1 MMTHIVRITL
11 QAARVAL
18 IGAVSLASA
27 VAADLGDEMPT
38 QLKSSVTIST
48 DVVRLGD
55 IFSGQIARAEKVI
68 GQAPAPGQRIV
79 LAAEWLASLA
89 KSNGVDWKPS
99 SPYDRTVI
107 FRPGQQVPGQNVV
120 SAVRDALHANGLP
133 SNYGLKLLNPLQPIM
148 IAADAEAAIHVR
160 EAIYDTTTGLFSAV
174 AEVAPGHSSVQ
185 FVQVRGTA
193 RAVTQV
199 PQLKQFAAK
208 DSLISAEMLEMTE
221 VPEVG
226 VTPDTVVDMTD
237 LVGKSLRFAV
247 RPGQQLRQS
256 DIYERRM
263 EKIPV
268 LRADM
273 RRGSE
278 IAATDVEWVEMVTA
292 DIPVGTIKDEE
303 QLIGKSPKRVVV
315 AGAAIRDNDIATL
328 TMIDLPIAARDVPRG
343 KALSAEDLNWKRIPE
358 IDVVGA
364 VVRNEEDLVGRVANN
379 HIRAGQP
386 FRTVNVMLPV
396 AMPKGKA
403 VTLIF
408 NNKLMNLTARGKALE
423 DGAIG
428 QVIRVTNIKSN
439 QTVMAEVINEN
450 MVRVTEQQTAMN

>member
-1 MMTHIVRITL
+1 MMTRIVRITL

-18 IGAVSLASA
+18 IGAVGLASA
-27 VAADLGDEMPT
+27 AAADLGEEMPA

-55 IFSGQIARAEKVI
+55 LFSGQIERADKVI

-89 KSNGVDWKPS
+89 KTNGVDWKPS
-99 SPYDRTVI
+99 SPYDRAVI
-107 FRPGQQVPGQNVV
+107 FRPGQQVSSQLVIT
-120 SAVRDALHANGLP
+120 AVRDALRANGLP
-133 SNYGLKLLNPLQPIM
+133 SNHGLKLLNPLQPIM
-148 IAADAEAAIHVR
+148 IAADADAAIHVR
-160 EAIYDTTTGLFSAV
+160 EAFYDTTTGLFSAV

-193 RAVTQV
+193 RAVTQI
-199 PQLKQFAAK
+199 PQLKQFVAK
-208 DSLISAEMLEMTE
+208 DSLITNDMLELAE
-221 VPEVG
+221 VPEVS
-226 VTPDTVVDMTD
+226 VTPDTVSDMTE

-247 RPGQQLRQS
+247 RPGQQLRHS

-263 EKIPV
+263 ERIPV

-273 RRGSE
+273 RRGGE
-278 IAATDVEWVEMVTA
+278 IAAEDIEWIETTTA
-292 DIPVGTIKDEE
+292 DMPAGTIKDEE
-303 QLIGKSPKRVVV
+303 TLIGKSPKRVVV
-315 AGAAIRDNDIATL
+315 AGTAIRENDVALL
-328 TMIDLPIAARDVPRG
+328 TMVDLPIAARDIPRG
-343 KALSAEDLNWKRIPE
+343 AALAPGDLQWKRIPE
-358 IDVVGA
+358 IDVIGS

-408 NNKLMNLTARGKALE
+408 NNKVMNLTARGKTLE

-428 QVIRVTNIKSN
+428 QIIRVTNTKSN
-439 QTVMAEVINEN
+439 QIVMAEVINEN
-450 MVRVTEQQTAMN
+450 TVRVAEQQTAMN